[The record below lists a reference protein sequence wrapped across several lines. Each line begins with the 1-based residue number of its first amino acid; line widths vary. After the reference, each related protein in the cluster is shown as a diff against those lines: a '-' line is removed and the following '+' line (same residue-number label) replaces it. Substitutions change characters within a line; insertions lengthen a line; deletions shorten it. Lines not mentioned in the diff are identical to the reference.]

1 MTTTTTRGY
10 SFSLKDFFAAHPG
23 WAQTGGIYFP
33 AGRDA
38 AYHIN
43 VELYGM
49 DGLQIVQSPDKI
61 EVTMPQE
68 NNYVVFVAERT
79 EALLAAQ
86 RAAA

>member
-1 MTTTTTRGY
+1 MTTTTRTY
-10 SFSLKDFFAAHPG
+10 SFSLKDFFATHPD
-23 WAQTGGIYFP
+23 WAQTGGTYFP
-33 AGRDA
+33 AGQDA
-38 AYHIN
+38 AFHIN

-49 DGLQIVQSPDKI
+49 EGLQIVQGPDKI

-68 NNYVVFVAERT
+68 NNQVIFVAERT